1 MKTLNKAPI
10 IIFTFMVQMFSI
22 LIVNQRMAAS
32 DRQLYMKNLPFFIIY
47 LLASLILYF
56 YVIKTTGNLTRK
68 EMEYKSIKTRFK
80 EIEEL
85 LNTLNGQRYQHSRHI
100 QTIQVLL
107 YTEEYDELKEY
118 INGIAG
124 EYRATAEM
132 LRMGN
137 MALNAVVNVKRELMA
152 RNGIAFKAGVSAK
165 VNDIDISSW
174 DLSTVIGNI
183 LDNAIEAVLERP
195 DDRQIH
201 FETDYKKGFFIF
213 RISNNG
219 PQIDKNDPDRI
230 FQAGYSTK
238 ESEPRGYG
246 LYVVKKI
253 LDKCGGRIIVR
264 SSGESTTFDV
274 YLPGKPKIITDE
286 FLCRNIC

>member
-1 MKTLNKAPI
+1 MVKAFNKTPI
-10 IIFTFMVQMFSI
+10 IIFAFTVQMFFI
-22 LIVNQRMAAS
+22 LILNQWMVAS
-32 DRQLYMKNLPFFIIY
+32 DRQLYMRNLPFFIIY
-47 LLASLILYF
+47 LLASLVLYF
-56 YVIKTTGNLTRK
+56 YIIKTTENLTRK
-68 EMEYKSIKTRFK
+68 EMEYKSIKTHSK

-100 QTIQVLL
+100 QTIQALI

-124 EYRATAEM
+124 EYRATTEM
-132 LRMGN
+132 LRLGN

-152 RNGIAFKAGVSAK
+152 RNDIVFKAEVLAK
-165 VNDIDISSW
+165 VNDTGISSW

-183 LDNAIEAVLERP
+183 LDNAIEAVLEKP
-195 DDRQIH
+195 DDRQIYLG
-201 FETDYKKGFFIF
+201 TDYKNGFLIF

-219 PQIDKNDPDRI
+219 PQIDKNKNDLGQI

-238 ESEPRGYG
+238 ERETRGYG

-253 LDKCGGRIIVR
+253 LDKWGGRIKVQ
-264 SSGESTTFDV
+264 SSQELTTFDV
-274 YLPGKPKIITDE
+274 YLPGKTQ
-286 FLCRNIC
+286 R